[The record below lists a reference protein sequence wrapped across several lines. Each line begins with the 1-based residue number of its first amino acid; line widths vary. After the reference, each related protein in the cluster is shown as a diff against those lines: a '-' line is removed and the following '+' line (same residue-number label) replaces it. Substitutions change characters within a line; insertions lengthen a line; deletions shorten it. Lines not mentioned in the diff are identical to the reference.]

1 MADFNGFNMTP
12 EPHAL
17 IKVVGVGGGGS
28 NAVDRMVADGVQ
40 GVEFITVNTD
50 AQALMHSQ
58 ADVRIRIGD
67 KLTKGLGSGGN
78 PVIGQKAA
86 EETTEEIYEA
96 LKGADMVFITAG
108 MGGGTGTGA
117 APVIASI
124 AQDLGLLTVG
134 VVTRPFTFEG
144 NHRRKMAEQGI
155 DQLKPMVDTLIII
168 PNDRLLQTASK
179 NTSMLQAFQMA
190 DNVLRQGIQGISDLI
205 TQRGLINVDFADV
218 KTIMAQQGSA
228 LMAIG
233 TGSGDSR
240 MVDAVNEAIASPL
253 LEVSIDGAKGVLINV
268 VGGEDLGILEV
279 YEAADIIAKAVD
291 PDAQI
296 IFGAVIDPN
305 FPAGQVKLTLIAT
318 GFDTTRPNVQR
329 ARAFPAGGGERQPAS
344 SRPSRSSCLFQ
355 PPSRSRPSRSARRP
369 SLRRAPRRRS
379 PAATIWISR
388 RSCGI
393 ATASAGSDRVDK
405 VNE

>member
-1 MADFNGFNMTP
+1 MADFNNFNMGP
-12 EPHAL
+12 EPQAT
-17 IKVVGVGGGGS
+17 IKVIGVGGGGS
-28 NAVDRMVADGVQ
+28 NAVDRMVSDGVQ

-58 ADVRIRIGD
+58 ADIRIRIGD

-96 LKGADMVFITAG
+96 LKGSDMVFITAG

-124 AQDLGLLTVG
+124 AQDLGILTVG

-144 NHRRKMAEQGI
+144 NHRRKTAEQGI
-155 DQLKPMVDTLIII
+155 EQLKPMVDTTIII

-179 NTSMLQAFQMA
+179 NTSMLQAFRMA
-190 DNVLRQGIQGISDLI
+190 DDVLRQGIQGISDVI

-218 KTIMAQQGSA
+218 KAIMAQAGSA

-233 TGSGDSR
+233 YGSGDTR

-253 LEVSIDGAKGVLINV
+253 LEVSIDGAKGVLFNV
-268 VGGEDLGILEV
+268 TGGEDLGILEI
-279 YEAADIIAKAVD
+279 YEAADIVAKAVD
-291 PDAQI
+291 PEANI
-296 IFGAVIDPN
+296 KFGAVVDPE
-305 FPAGQVKLTLIAT
+305 FPAGQVRITLIAT
-318 GFDTTRPNVQR
+318 GFDSTRPNVQR
-329 ARAFPAGGGERQPAS
+329 SRNYAGTATQPA
-344 SRPSRSSCLFQ
+344 Q
-355 PPSRSRPSRSARRP
+355 PQQVPVAAVQPVQPQR
-369 SLRRAPRRRS
+369 
-379 PAATIWISR
+379 PAAQTQQPR
-388 RSCGI
+388 
-393 ATASAGSDRVDK
+393 ATPNFSSSDDLDIPPFLR
-405 VNE
+405 NRNRGR

>member
-1 MADFNGFNMTP
+1 MADHSNLNLMP
-12 EPHAL
+12 ENFAQ

-28 NAVDRMVADGVQ
+28 NAVDRMVEDGVQ
-40 GVEFITVNTD
+40 GVEFITINTD
-50 AQALMHSQ
+50 AQALMHSR

-86 EETTEEIYEA
+86 EETTEEIYDA

-117 APVIASI
+117 SPIIASI
-124 AQDLGLLTVG
+124 AQDLGMLTVG

-144 NHRRKMAEQGI
+144 NHRRKTAEQGI

-190 DNVLRQGIQGISDLI
+190 DNVLRQGIQGISDVI
-205 TQRGLINVDFADV
+205 TQRGLINVDFADI

-253 LEVSIDGAKGVLINV
+253 LEVSIDGAKGVLFNV
-268 VGGEDLGILEV
+268 TGGEDLGILEV

-291 PDAQI
+291 PDANI
-296 IFGAVIDPN
+296 KFGAVLDPN
-305 FPAGQVKLTLIAT
+305 FPAGQVKITLIAT
-318 GFDTTRPNVQR
+318 GFDTTRPNIQR
-329 ARAFPAGGGERQPAS
+329 SRSFPAVTAAPAGNHQPAAQQPVAVQPAQPHVQPSRQPA
-344 SRPSRSSCLFQ
+344 Q
-355 PPSRSRPSRSARRP
+355 PPRVAPSFTSGDDLDIPPFLRNRNRQRS
-369 SLRRAPRRRS
+369 
-379 PAATIWISR
+379 
-388 RSCGI
+388 
-393 ATASAGSDRVDK
+393 
-405 VNE
+405 

>member
-1 MADFNGFNMTP
+1 MADFNGFNTTP

-17 IKVVGVGGGGS
+17 IKVVGCGGGGS

-96 LKGADMVFITAG
+96 LKGADMIFITAG

-117 APVIASI
+117 SPVIASI
-124 AQDLGLLTVG
+124 AQDLGMLTVG

-144 NHRRKMAEQGI
+144 NHRRKVAEQGI
-155 DQLKPMVDTLIII
+155 EQFKPMVDTMIII

-190 DNVLRQGIQGISDLI
+190 DSVLRQGIQGISDVI
-205 TQRGLINVDFADV
+205 TQRGLINVDFADI
-218 KTIMAQQGSA
+218 KAIMAQAGSA

-233 TGSGDSR
+233 VGSGDNR

-253 LEVSIDGAKGVLINV
+253 LEVSIDGAKGVLFNV
-268 VGGEDLGILEV
+268 TGSEDLGILEI

-329 ARAFPAGGGERQPAS
+329 SRAFPSAVANTGQQPA
-344 SRPSRSSCLFQ
+344 Q
-355 PPSRSRPSRSARRP
+355 PQMASVPAAQPQPAQSQRTPAQP
-369 SLRRAPRRRS
+369 APR
-379 PAATIWISR
+379 ATPSF
-388 RSCGI
+388 S
-393 ATASAGSDRVDK
+393 SSDDLD
-405 VNE
+405 

>member
-1 MADFNGFNMTP
+1 MADFNGFNTTP
-12 EPHAL
+12 EPHAV

-50 AQALMHSQ
+50 AQALMHSR
-58 ADVRIRIGD
+58 ADIRIRIGD

-218 KTIMAQQGSA
+218 KTIMAQAGSA

-233 TGSGDSR
+233 TGTGDNR

-253 LEVSIDGAKGVLINV
+253 LEVSIDGAKGVLFNV
-268 VGGEDLGILEV
+268 TGSEDLGILEI
-279 YEAADIIAKAVD
+279 YEAADIVAKAVD
-291 PDAQI
+291 PEANI
-296 IFGAVIDPN
+296 KFGAVVDPS
-305 FPAGQVKLTLIAT
+305 FPAGQVRITLIAT
-318 GFDTTRPNVQR
+318 GFEATRTNVQR
-329 ARAFPAGGGERQPAS
+329 
-344 SRPSRSSCLFQ
+344 SRSY
-355 PPSRSRPSRSARRP
+355 PSAVAAPSNGNLSA
-369 SLRRAPRRRS
+369 S
-379 PAATIWISR
+379 T
-388 RSCGI
+388 
-393 ATASAGSDRVDK
+393 
-405 VNE
+405 